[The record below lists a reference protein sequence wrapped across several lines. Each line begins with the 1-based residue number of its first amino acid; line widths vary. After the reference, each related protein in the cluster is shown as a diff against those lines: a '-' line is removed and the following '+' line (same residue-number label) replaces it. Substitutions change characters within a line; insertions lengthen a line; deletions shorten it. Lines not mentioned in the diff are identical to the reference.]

1 MHNWNHKKAE
11 ELYGFNRWGNGYF
24 SIDDTGSVAVTPK
37 TSGASIRITEAL
49 EEAKSRGLK
58 PPLLL
63 RFQDILKDRVEALNE
78 AFHTAIEQEKYKGRY
93 QGVFPVKVN
102 QLREVVEEIL
112 EAGKPYDFGL
122 EAGSKPELLLA
133 MAHIQDSKRLLICN
147 GYKDGTYLRLALM
160 AQKLGRKVIVV
171 IEQLDELKTLIELA
185 KEQGVVPSVG
195 IRIKLQSQGEGKWAT
210 SSGEKAKFG
219 LTTPEVVAATRILK
233 DADLQ
238 DALKLIHFHIGS
250 QVPNILTI
258 KTAVIEATRFYCE
271 LKRDGFPL
279 GFMDVGGG
287 LGIDYDG
294 SHTNFDSSMNYSME
308 IYALDIVFN
317 IQSVCQETE
326 TPVPDIVSESGRAIV
341 APHSV
346 LILEVFNRIT
356 RHEYTPSVDKNG
368 AKKHK
373 IIEDLEYS
381 LSSESTQTPLER
393 FHDALQKREE
403 AFSLFKLGYLDLETR
418 AAAESLY
425 WKICKKLKT
434 NIPAQGYQHEELL
447 ALRSSMVDQY
457 VCNFSVFQSL
467 LDHWALDQLFPIAPI
482 HRHLEKPTVDSII
495 VDITCDSDGKIS
507 KFIDLEEEVTDILPL
522 HPLTNEPYYIG
533 IFLIG
538 AYQDIMG
545 DMHNLFS
552 KVPEAH
558 VFLEDDEED
567 GFYIEEIIRGAQ
579 NKDALELTQYHS
591 RDLTRMIKKQIDR
604 ATKSDAIGP
613 REGMRLLNFYQN
625 ALENSMYLDFE

>member
-11 ELYGFNRWGNGYF
+11 ELYGFKRWGNGYF
-24 SIDDTGSVAVTPK
+24 SVDETGSVAVTPK
-37 TSGASIRITEAL
+37 VGGPSIRITEAL

-63 RFQDILKDRVEALNE
+63 RFQDILRDRVEALND
-78 AFHTAIEQEKYKGRY
+78 AFSQAIEQEKYQGRY
-93 QGVFPVKVN
+93 KGVFPVKVN

-112 EAGKPYDFGL
+112 DAGRPYDFGL

-133 MAHIQDSKRLLICN
+133 MAFVEGSERLLICN
-147 GYKDGTYLRLALM
+147 GYKDETYLRLALM
-160 AQKLGRKVIVV
+160 AQKLGRNVIIV
-171 IEQLDELKTLIELA
+171 IEQLDELSSLIKLS
-185 KEQGVVPSVG
+185 KEQGIEPTIG
-195 IRIKLQSQGEGKWAT
+195 IRIKLNSQGEGKWAT

-219 LTTPEVVAATRILK
+219 LTTPEVVAATRSLK
-233 DADLQ
+233 ESGFQ
-238 DALKLIHFHIGS
+238 NSLKLVHFHIGS

-258 KTAVIEATRFYCE
+258 KNAVTEATRFYCE
-271 LKRDGFPL
+271 LKKSGFPM
-279 GFMDVGGG
+279 GYMDVGGG

-294 SHTNFDSSMNYSME
+294 SRTNFESSMNYSME
-308 IYALDIVFN
+308 IYARDVVFN
-317 IQSVCQETE
+317 IQSVCQQSDV
-326 TPVPDIVSESGRAIV
+326 PVPDIISESGRAIV

-356 RHEYTPSVDKNG
+356 RHEHTPSSTATQPG
-368 AKKHK
+368 KHQ

-381 LSSESTQTPLER
+381 LNSESNQTALER
-393 FHDALQKREE
+393 YHDALQKREE
-403 AFSLFKLGYLDLETR
+403 AFSLFNLGYLDLETR
-418 AAAESLY
+418 ASAESLY
-425 WKICKKLKT
+425 WKICKKLIRD
-434 NIPAQGYQHEELL
+434 IPQKGYQHEELL
-447 ALRSSMVDQY
+447 GLRSSMVDQY

-482 HRHLEKPTVDSII
+482 HRHLEKPTVDGII

-507 KFIDLEEEVTDILPL
+507 KFIDLEEDVNDILPL
-522 HPLTNEPYYIG
+522 HPLTEDPYYIG

-538 AYQDIMG
+538 AYQDILG

-552 KVPEAH
+552 KVSEAH

-567 GFYIEEIIRGAQ
+567 GFYIEEIIQGAK
-579 NKDALELTQYHS
+579 NKEVLELTQYHS

-604 ATKSDAIGP
+604 ATKSDTIGP
-613 REGMRLLNFYQN
+613 REGMRLLNFYTRV
-625 ALENSMYLDFE
+625 LDSSMYLEFE

>member
-11 ELYGFNRWGNGYF
+11 DLYGFKRWGNGYF
-24 SIDDTGSVAVTPK
+24 SVDDSGSVAVTPK
-37 TSGASIRITEAL
+37 VGGPSISLTEAL

-63 RFQDILKDRVEALNE
+63 RFQDILRDRVEVLNE
-78 AFHTAIEQEKYKGRY
+78 AFTKAIEQEKYQGRY
-93 QGVFPVKVN
+93 KGVFPVKVN

-112 EAGKPYDFGL
+112 DAGRPYDFGL

-133 MAHIQDSKRLLICN
+133 MAFVEDSERLLICN
-147 GYKDGTYLRLALM
+147 GYKDETYLRLALM
-160 AQKLGRKVIVV
+160 AHRLGRNVIIV
-171 IEQLDELKTLIELA
+171 IEQLDELRSLLKLS
-185 KEQGVVPSVG
+185 KEQGIEPKIG
-195 IRIKLQSQGEGKWAT
+195 IRIKLHSQGEGKWAT

-219 LTTPEVVAATRILK
+219 LTTPEVVAATRSLK
-233 DADLQ
+233 ESGFQ
-238 DALKLIHFHIGS
+238 DSLKLVHFHIGS

-258 KTAVIEATRFYCE
+258 KNAVTEAARFYCE
-271 LKRDGFPL
+271 LKKSGFPM
-279 GFMDVGGG
+279 GYMDVGGG

-294 SHTNFDSSMNYSME
+294 SHTNFESSMNYSMQ
-308 IYALDIVFN
+308 IYARDVVYN
-317 IQSVCQETE
+317 IQSVCQQSGV
-326 TPVPDIVSESGRAIV
+326 PVPDIVSESGRAIV

-356 RHEYTPSVDKNG
+356 RHEHTPRP
-368 AKKHK
+368 AKKTSGKHK

-381 LSSESTQTPLER
+381 LNSESSQTALER
-393 FHDALQKREE
+393 YHDALQKREE
-403 AFSLFKLGYLDLETR
+403 AFSLFNLGYLDLETR

-425 WKICKKLKT
+425 WRICKKLIRD
-434 NIPAQGYQHEELL
+434 IPKQGYQHEELL
-447 ALRSSMVDQY
+447 NLRSSMVDQY
-457 VCNFSVFQSL
+457 ICNFSVFQSL

-482 HRHLEKPTVDSII
+482 HRHLEKPTVDGII

-507 KFIDLEEEVTDILPL
+507 KFIDLEEEVNDILPL
-522 HPLTNEPYYIG
+522 HPLTDDPYYIG

-552 KVPEAH
+552 KVAEAH
-558 VFLEDDEED
+558 VFLEEDEED
-567 GFYIEEIIRGAQ
+567 GFYIEEIIKGAQ
-579 NKDALELTQYHS
+579 NKEVLELTQYHP
-591 RDLTRMIKKQIDR
+591 RDLTRMIKKQIDL

-613 REGMRLLNFYQN
+613 REGMRLLNFYTRV
-625 ALENSMYLDFE
+625 LDSSMYLEFE